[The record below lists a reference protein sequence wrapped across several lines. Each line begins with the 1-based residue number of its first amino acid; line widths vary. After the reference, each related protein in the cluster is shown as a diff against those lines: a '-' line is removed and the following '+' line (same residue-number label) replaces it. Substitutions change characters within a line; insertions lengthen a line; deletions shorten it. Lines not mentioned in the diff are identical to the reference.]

1 MLSMTHAYLERER
14 SVVWYFSL
22 DTEVIYQFILD
33 GTLMRQL
40 SPDEFHNYL
49 DETVHWLHGLT
60 PLRTLPALLAEY
72 YWSKIEEK
80 LLEAGEPSLS
90 ELLAAEKAVRRR
102 EVQ

>member
-1 MLSMTHAYLERER
+1 M
-14 SVVWYFSL
+14 
-22 DTEVIYQFILD
+22 IYQFILD

-40 SPDEFHNYL
+40 SPDEFHTQHYL